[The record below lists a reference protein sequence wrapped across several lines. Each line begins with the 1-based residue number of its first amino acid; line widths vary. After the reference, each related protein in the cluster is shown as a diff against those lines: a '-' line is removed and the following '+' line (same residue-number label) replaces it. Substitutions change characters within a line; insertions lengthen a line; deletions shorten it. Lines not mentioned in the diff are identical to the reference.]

1 MLVITRR
8 ENEEV
13 VIGDP
18 ADPIGKVRVSSIRGD
33 RVRLAF
39 DFPKHIQVHRAEVA
53 AEIKAEAGSPLAR
66 KREPVVGCG
75 EEAGGKP
82 VDSLAVGDTY
92 DPDAPPSPPAQPTPG
107 HATDSQPTVSA
118 PRNSHR
124 PGCRYPGC
132 LMPRR
137 YPKL

>member
-66 KREPVVGCG
+66 KRDAEPAVGSG
-75 EEAGGKP
+75 GQPGGKP

-92 DPDAPPSPPAQPTPG
+92 DPDKPG
-107 HATDSQPTVSA
+107 ATDRQRATDSQAPASA
-118 PRNSHR
+118 PRNPHD
-124 PGCRYPGC
+124 PNK
-132 LMPRR
+132 LTPRR
-137 YPKL
+137 SQGWPRSDA